1 MTPARPDRGELG
13 LAELLAPSPSIGVP
27 IPAYSGRSLPNVV
40 ASVVRAVGGAEG
52 GDPPLAPPLAVDRD
66 PFAGRRAEGPV
77 LVLLADGLGWSA
89 FDRWRRAGGR
99 PWAARWGRRARPITT
114 VFPTTTVPAMV
125 TLSTGTTP
133 AQHGVVGYREYL
145 PRFGVV
151 ADLLRMSPVGVA
163 PAETLV
169 GSEWS
174 PSLVSGAPTVFRRG
188 MSGTAVSRGRF
199 EGLGLTRLLYDGAA
213 FRPYSTAS
221 DLAHELV
228 KLLDAPDPSPVVYA
242 YWDELD
248 AVHHRHGPT
257 DALFSFEADRLAH
270 LVEYVADHLDRRRAA
285 SVQLIVTADH
295 GLVDL
300 DPARQLRVDRIPEIA
315 DEMARP
321 LAGDRRAPYF
331 AAHAGRLPEL
341 RAALERHL
349 PVGTRLIDSDA
360 AIAAGLY
367 GPPPFHPE
375 LRARIGDLVA
385 LPPPPTGLLYAMPGS
400 AISGHV
406 EYLGGH
412 GGLSSDE
419 LLVPLVAGRLD
430 EFGARTEP
438 AAPRGATVKKDSR

>member
-1 MTPARPDRGELG
+1 MTPARPDRGDPG
-13 LAELLAPSPSIGVP
+13 VPELLAPSPTLGIP

-40 ASVVRAVGGAEG
+40 ASVVRAVGGPEG
-52 GDPPLAPPLAVDRD
+52 GDPPLAPPLTPDRD

-77 LVLLADGLGWSA
+77 LVLLADGLGWTS
-89 FDRWRRAGGR
+89 FDRWRHGGGR

-125 TLSTGTTP
+125 SLSTGTTP
-133 AQHGVVGYREYL
+133 AQHGIVGYRQYL
-145 PRFGVV
+145 PGFGVV

-169 GSEWS
+169 GPAWS

-188 MSGTAVSRGRF
+188 TAGTAVSRGRF
-199 EGLGLTRLLYDGAA
+199 EGLGLTRLLYDGAG

-221 DLAHELV
+221 DLAHELT
-228 KLLDAPDPSPVVYA
+228 KLLGAPDAPPVVYA

-248 AVHHRHGPT
+248 AVHHLRGPT

-270 LVEYVADHLDRRRAA
+270 LVEFVADHLDRSRAA

-315 DEMARP
+315 AEMARP
-321 LAGDRRAPYF
+321 LAGDRRASYF
-331 AAHAGRLPEL
+331 AAHAGRLPNL
-341 RAALERHL
+341 RAALERQL
-349 PVGTRLIDSDA
+349 PVGTRLIDADA

-367 GPPPFHPE
+367 GPPPHHPE
-375 LRARIGDLVA
+375 LRARIGELIA
-385 LPPPPTGLLYAMPGS
+385 LSPAPTGLLSAMPGS
-400 AISGHV
+400 GLSGHA

-430 EFGARTEP
+430 EFGSRTDP
-438 AAPRGATVKKDSR
+438 AAPRGAPGKKDPR